1 MMRCNLILFFGVFI
15 LSFNAKSQNHP
26 NIKFGDVT
34 AKDFETK
41 VYTIDSNAQAV
52 ILYDYGSADYVTN
65 SDSWFDIS
73 YTYHKRVR
81 ILNKNA
87 FDLATIQIPLYKGE
101 KTEEVLNKIEAS
113 TYTMENG
120 VVNKVKLDKQSLFK
134 DKIAKN
140 YTVEKFTFPNL
151 KEGCIIEY
159 SYTIVSPRWRDLR
172 SWYFQTSYPV
182 LQSKYEVTIPQLFN
196 FVFLPSGYFDLKP
209 TSLRTDYKSYNL
221 FDRGEGME
229 RSQSFVYKAT
239 IVHSEWIINNLPAIK
254 KEKFLT
260 TLENHIS
267 KIEFQIKSL
276 DYPDQAPK
284 PILSTWDELVKE
296 LLKDEQFGAALSEK
310 NKWMDDDLEKLIIK
324 NDTLATA
331 KNIFDFVKNN
341 FVATG
346 FDCIYLNEN
355 LKKTFQDKKGNASE
369 LNLVLVALLKK
380 AKINAEPLILSTR
393 DNGLAYEMYPL
404 INKFNY
410 VITRVL
416 INEKEYL
423 LDASKKKIGFNHLPD
438 YCYNGYARIIGER
451 PYLVPLFSDSLK
463 EKKTTNINFYNS
475 EDGKK
480 IEGSFSSTLGHF
492 ESFDFREEMTNSSK
506 EAYFKKIKNGFSYD
520 ITLSNQSI
528 DSLDKLDE
536 RIAIKYDFATAFT
549 EDIIYFNPLFGEAYK
564 TNPFTAATR
573 NYPVE
578 MPYQTN
584 EVIIV
589 YMDIPKG
596 YKVDE
601 IPKSVRVKYNDEDGM
616 FEYIVQADANSI
628 QLRSKITLN
637 RANFDPEEYQSLR
650 DFFGQIVKKQSEQI
664 VFKKIK

>member
-1 MMRCNLILFFGVFI
+1 MMRCNLISFFGLFI
-15 LSFNAKSQNHP
+15 LSFNAKSQEQS
-26 NIKFGDVT
+26 NIKFGDIT

-41 VYTIDSNAQAV
+41 IYSIDSSAQAV
-52 ILYDYGSADYVTN
+52 ILYDYGSAKYVTN
-65 SDSWFDIS
+65 TDSWFDIS

-101 KTEEVLNKIEAS
+101 NSEDKLDKIEAV

-120 VVNKVKLDKQSLFK
+120 EVIKTKLDKQSLFK
-134 DKIAKN
+134 DKAAK
-140 YTVEKFTFPNL
+140 YLTIEKFTFPNI
-151 KEGCIIEY
+151 KEGSIIEY
-159 SYTIVSPRWRDLR
+159 SYTIISPRSYNLR
-172 SWYFQTSYPV
+172 GWTFQDRYPV
-182 LQSKYEVTIPQLFN
+182 LESKYEVTIPTLFN
-196 FVFLPSGYFDLKP
+196 YIFLPNGYYDLQPINVKEDFKAFIIYG
-209 TSLRTDYKSYNL
+209 SASSSRSESYRYN
-221 FDRGEGME
+221 
-229 RSQSFVYKAT
+229 AT
-239 IVHSEWIINNLPAIK
+239 LTHSEWVLKNLPAIV
-254 KEKFLT
+254 KEKFVT
-260 TLENHIS
+260 TLQNHIS
-267 KIEFQIKSL
+267 KIEFQIKSI
-276 DYPDQAPK
+276 DYPGEAPK
-284 PILSTWDELVKE
+284 PILSTWDQLSKD
-296 LLKDEQFGAALSEK
+296 LLKDEQFGAALAEK
-310 NKWMDDDLEKLIIK
+310 NKWMEDDLEKLIIK
-324 NDTLATA
+324 DDTLATA

-341 FVATG
+341 FVATS
-346 FDCIYLNEN
+346 FDGIYLNEN

-410 VITRVL
+410 VITKVL

-438 YCYNGYARIIGER
+438 YCYNGYARIIGEK

-463 EKKTTNINFYNS
+463 EKKITNINFYNS
-475 EDGKK
+475 EDGKN
-480 IEGSFSSTLGHF
+480 IVGSFSSTLGHF
-492 ESFDFREEMTNSSK
+492 ESFDFREEMSNSSK
-506 EAYFKKIKNGFSYD
+506 EAYFKKVKNGFSYD

-564 TNPFTAATR
+564 TNPFTATTR

-578 MPYQTN
+578 MPYPTN

-601 IPKSVRVKYNDEDGM
+601 IPKSIRVKYNEEDGM